1 MSFDNTHCLLFI
13 QSQGSRSR
21 DPNPIPSLI
30 AGRRTTGLWIY
41 TAWSDTSTLNFVFF
55 EPPQTR
61 SPTKSSLG
69 LHNLSITRR
78 WAILLY
84 HTRAAPMYF
93 LWRDGEIDHIWAE
106 NCHFLPKYGHCGKF
120 LPQRV
125 DTSLTLLRSPD
136 AFCHPRSILV
146 QPSWPFTLPSSLL
159 TGLWLTSVLTLS

>member
-69 LHNLSITRR
+69 LHNLSTTRR

-84 HTRAAPMYF
+84 HTRAAPTSTFCGGYG
-93 LWRDGEIDHIWAE
+93 LIHHIWAQ
-106 NCHFLPKYGHCGKF
+106 NCHFLQKYGHCGKF
-120 LPQRV
+120 PPQRV
-125 DTSLTLLRSPD
+125 DTSLTLFATLALSWCSPHD
-136 AFCHPRSILV
+136 
-146 QPSWPFTLPSSLL
+146 PSPSP
-159 TGLWLTSVLTLS
+159 VHF